1 MEKTKCIYKR
11 GNDKIATK
19 AYVIDFFQ
27 KETESYPDALI
38 LNLDGTL
45 TIASITDVKIEE
57 WETTEDDEKMMW
69 ESGKTKIKVQRIY

>member
-19 AYVIDFFQ
+19 AYVVDFFQ
-27 KETESYPDALI
+27 RETESYPDALI

-45 TIASITDVKIEE
+45 TIASILDVKIEE
-57 WETTEDDEKMMW
+57 WEVTGDDEKMMW
-69 ESGKTKIKVQRIY
+69 DSGEFRIKARKIF

>member
-45 TIASITDVKIEE
+45 TIASILDVKIEE
-57 WETTEDDEKMMW
+57 WEVTEDDEKMMW

>member
-19 AYVIDFFQ
+19 AYVVDFFQ
-27 KETESYPDALI
+27 IETESYPDALI

-45 TIASITDVKIEE
+45 TIASILDVKIEE
-57 WETTEDDEKMMW
+57 WEVTGDDEKMMW
-69 ESGKTKIKVQRIY
+69 DSGEFRIKARKIF

>member
-57 WETTEDDEKMMW
+57 WEVTGDDEKMMW

>member
-19 AYVIDFFQ
+19 AYIIDFFQ
-27 KETESYPDALI
+27 KETESYPNALI

-57 WETTEDDEKMMW
+57 WETTENNEKMMW
-69 ESGKTKIKVQRIY
+69 ESDEFRIKARKIF

>member
-19 AYVIDFFQ
+19 AYVVDFFQ
-27 KETESYPDALI
+27 RETESYPDALI

-57 WETTEDDEKMMW
+57 WEVTGDDEKMMW